1 MGLKDL
7 LICSDGI
14 VYKNINKTYIV
25 RKIEKR
31 LQKQVSIKYEKNKK
45 GKAYVKTKNIIKL
58 EK

>member
-31 LQKQVSIKYEKNKK
+31 LKRLQKQVNIKYE
-45 GKAYVKTKNIIKL
+45 
-58 EK
+58 